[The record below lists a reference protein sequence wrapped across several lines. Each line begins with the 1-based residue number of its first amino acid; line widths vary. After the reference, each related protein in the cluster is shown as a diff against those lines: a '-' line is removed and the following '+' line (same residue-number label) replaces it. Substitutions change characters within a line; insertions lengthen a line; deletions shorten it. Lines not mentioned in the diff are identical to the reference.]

1 MYVEKKI
8 MVEIYGD
15 QYPLITDG
23 NEDHIRELAAMVDGK
38 VREIARKS
46 TYSHPGMRLGVLAA
60 LQIAEE
66 YSQLRKDY
74 NDLVAMIDKKQR

>member
-1 MYVEKKI
+1 MCVEKKI

-23 NEDHIRELAAMVDGK
+23 DETHVRRLAAMVDEK
-38 VREIARKS
+38 MREIARKS
-46 TYSHPGMRLGVLAA
+46 QNLSGTRVGVLTA

-66 YSQLRKDY
+66 YSQVKKDY
-74 NDLVAMIDKKQR
+74 DDLVAMLDSKR

>member
-1 MYVEKKI
+1 MCVEKKV
-8 MVEIYGD
+8 MVEIFGE

-23 NEDHIRELAAMVDGK
+23 DEAHIRRLAAIVDQK

-46 TYSHPGMRLGVLAA
+46 TNLSGQRLGVLAA

-66 YSQLRKDY
+66 YSQMKKDY
-74 NDLVAMIDKKQR
+74 DDLVAMLDRKR